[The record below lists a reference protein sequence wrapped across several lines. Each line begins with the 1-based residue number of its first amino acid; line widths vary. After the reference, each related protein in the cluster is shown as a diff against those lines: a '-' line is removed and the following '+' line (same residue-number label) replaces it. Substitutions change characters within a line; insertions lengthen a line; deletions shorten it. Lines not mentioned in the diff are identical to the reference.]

1 MTICSAAASS
11 FKQNRAW
18 SERARQVGK
27 SFLLAISS
35 KIVYI
40 LETTSK

>member
-27 SFLLAISS
+27 SFSS

-40 LETTSK
+40 LETTS